1 MGCTCSITLKDN
13 LTTFIQKCGAP
24 SILIANK
31 LYFCR
36 LPDYKLSRLKLI
48 QLSFSLF
55 QRNSPFLY
63 TNHLP

>member
-1 MGCTCSITLKDN
+1 MRRGGQMGCTCSITLKDN

-36 LPDYKLSRLKLI
+36 LPDY
-48 QLSFSLF
+48 
-55 QRNSPFLY
+55 
-63 TNHLP
+63 